1 MCACYLL
8 QLPHIFLTVFLLA
21 YARFL
26 KNHFCLLDI
35 KLSLYIS
42 LIIIIHLT
50 LWTPSLPRALSPQHS
65 HTHTH
70 KTHTHTHTHILMSS
84 FLVLMIGHQL
94 VLIQIHLLTL
104 TFPRYTWFQPFLLLN
119 SNLSPFSLKTVKN
132 GKVR

>member
-8 QLPHIFLTVFLLA
+8 QLPHIFLTFFLLA

-70 KTHTHTHTHILMSS
+70 KTHTHTHTHTHFNVFFPSFDDRSS
-84 FLVLMIGHQL
+84 VGSHSNSFANSDFP
-94 VLIQIHLLTL
+94 QIHLVSTLFAIELKPVSLLTEDSEE
-104 TFPRYTWFQPFLLLN
+104 WE
-119 SNLSPFSLKTVKN
+119 
-132 GKVR
+132 G

>member
-50 LWTPSLPRALSPQHS
+50 LWTPSLPPALSPQH
-65 HTHTH
+65 TQ
-70 KTHTHTHTHILMSS
+70 THTHTILMSS